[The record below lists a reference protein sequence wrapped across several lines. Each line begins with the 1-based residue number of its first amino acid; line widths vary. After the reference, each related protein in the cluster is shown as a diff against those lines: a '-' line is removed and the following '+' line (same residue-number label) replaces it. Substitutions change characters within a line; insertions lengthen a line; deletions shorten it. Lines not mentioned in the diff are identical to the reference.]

1 MKVNYQNQ
9 SIRKAKAKDKWIEI
23 TDKYNKGWTAI
34 ELAEKYNCSR
44 THIYWILKQVQKIK
58 N

>member
-9 SIRKAKAKDKWIEI
+9 KLRSEKSKSKWIEI
-23 TDKYNKGWTAI
+23 AEKFNKGWTAI
-34 ELAEKYNCSR
+34 ELAEKYGCSR